1 MTQLHLKLGKM
12 AKGSDGDELKA
23 EDMDSEV
30 TGVDQCLDRNKSDEI
45 EGQEMDSKA
54 ISETLQGLYLLL
66 DLMLGAKGFG

>member
-1 MTQLHLKLGKM
+1 MTQLHLKLGKTT
-12 AKGSDGDELKA
+12 KGSDGGELKA

-54 ISETLQGLYLLL
+54 ISETLQGLYLPL